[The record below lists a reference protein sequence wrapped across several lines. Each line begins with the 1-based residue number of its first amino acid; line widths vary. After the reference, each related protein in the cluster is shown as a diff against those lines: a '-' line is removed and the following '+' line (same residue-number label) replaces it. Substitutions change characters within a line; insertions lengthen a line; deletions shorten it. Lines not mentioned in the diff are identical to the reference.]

1 MVGLSCLSQPLST
14 RTTPDCRSE
23 FGENGCLRGLQPSRA
38 VHCCPSGKL
47 SCSVRPRLAHVIM
60 DGCARYGNL
69 AEVNGW
75 GALHLGNGSE
85 SQRFDS
91 SWALPHLRAM
101 PSFNQNVRAPSRSGD
116 GALPNSDMRG
126 SETFDDKMFQ
136 LLTQRAGNTQHTR
149 MQGLLCVLPRLTPR
163 LGLSSWPDR
172 YLLVRKMNK

>member
-1 MVGLSCLSQPLST
+1 MVGKSCLSQALST
-14 RTTPDCRSE
+14 TATPRMHTE
-23 FGENGCLRGLQPSRA
+23 LREYGCLRGLQPSPGDR
-38 VHCCPSGKL
+38 CCPFGKL
-47 SCSVRPRLAHVIM
+47 SCSVPPRLAHVIM

-136 LLTQRAGNTQHTR
+136 LLTQRASGSASPSPVYAKSPSIWELGDVDLSPRSHW
-149 MQGLLCVLPRLTPR
+149 GLMHACV
-163 LGLSSWPDR
+163 GL
-172 YLLVRKMNK
+172 